1 MRTQTKTLKYQPP
14 KKIETVQFFTF
25 LDLVCSNMFS
35 WVVVLFLFLFLF
47 LFLSL
52 SFFLLFF
59 FSFFFLSF
67 FLSLSLSRSFS
78 LSLFLDPPTTKR
90 YRQMYL
96 N

>member
-35 WVVVLFLFLFLF
+35 WVVVLFLFLFL
-47 LFLSL
+47 SL

-67 FLSLSLSRSFS
+67 FLSLSLA
-78 LSLFLDPPTTKR
+78 LSL
-90 YRQMYL
+90 YL
-96 N
+96 FF